1 MKKFK
6 MIIALC
12 CLAAFFSACG
22 LKIQKKEEHIEAIQ
36 NNPVNCETAEAD
48 IKVLEDEKANVAEQ
62 IVAGATSVI
71 PVSAVLGILTLTEDD
86 KIQMAVGH
94 YNKLIDTRIAKIKTD
109 CGLE

>member
-1 MKKFK
+1 MKRLK
-6 MIIALC
+6 MLIVLC
-12 CLAAFFSACG
+12 LIAAFLPACG

-48 IKVLEDEKANVAEQ
+48 IKVLEDEKANVGER
-62 IVAGATSVI
+62 IVAGVTSII

-94 YNKLIDTRIAKIKTD
+94 YNKLIETRIEKIKTD

>member
-1 MKKFK
+1 MKRFK
-6 MIIALC
+6 ILIALC
-12 CLAAFFSACG
+12 LIAAFLPACG
-22 LKIQKKEEHIEAIQ
+22 LKMKKKEEQIEAIQ

-48 IKVLEDEKANVAEQ
+48 LKVLKDEKINVAQ
-62 IVAGATSVI
+62 QVAAGVMSIAPPALI
-71 PVSAVLGILTLTEDD
+71 MGILTLTEDD